1 MYALHHALGH
11 TRTAAAASLQPANIF
26 CRTCWLRWHR
36 QFHLNQ
42 LVRLTGVVTRRS
54 GVFPQLQQVKY
65 DCLRCGFTLGPFF
78 QNMSDVVKPASCP
91 ACQAKGPFEV
101 RVSSVNTC
109 SHLQHGLHLA
119 AALRLVFDMWP

>member
-1 MYALHHALGH
+1 LW
-11 TRTAAAASLQPANIF
+11 R
-26 CRTCWLRWHR
+26 R

-101 RVSSVNTC
+101 RM
-109 SHLQHGLHLA
+109 GLSPPVYVC
-119 AALRLVFDMWP
+119 LVFQCMVLQCVQRPLRA

>member
-1 MYALHHALGH
+1 MA
-11 TRTAAAASLQPANIF
+11 RASPSSLW
-26 CRTCWLRWHR
+26 RR

-101 RVSSVNTC
+101 RM
-109 SHLQHGLHLA
+109 GLSPPVYVC
-119 AALRLVFDMWP
+119 LVFQCMVLQCVQRPLRA

>member
-1 MYALHHALGH
+1 VP
-11 TRTAAAASLQPANIF
+11 S
-26 CRTCWLRWHR
+26 R

-91 ACQAKGPFEV
+91 ACQAKGPFEA
-101 RVSSVNTC
+101 RTSCFAVSVSHC
-109 SHLQHGLHLA
+109 SRQGAMCSLC
-119 AALRLVFDMWP
+119 AL